1 VPRKKYDQKI
11 NFCKLHFIL
20 QYFKL
25 LYRIRGRLSYPVIV
39 ITILSTLYV
48 HEEQD
53 CNIKVL
59 PDFLFPKNASSYYY
73 SIGLIRDFAHKN
85 KTIS

>member
-1 VPRKKYDQKI
+1 VFWNCSNVPRKKYDQKI

-53 CNIKVL
+53 CNIRCYRI
-59 PDFLFPKNASSYYY
+59 FFPPKMLVH
-73 SIGLIRDFAHKN
+73 I
-85 KTIS
+85 TIALG